1 MIDICLYEKKEMKFK
16 EIEENSNVFPGEY
29 LLHTPSRQIVLC
41 GAFKKQEGKI
51 KALING
57 RLLEDEIRNFQ
68 KIYLNKDESRRRK
81 RRRGCGGCKK

>member
-1 MIDICLYEKKEMKFK
+1 MKFK
-16 EIEENSNVFPGEY
+16 EIEEDSKVFPGEY

-68 KIYLNKDESRRRK
+68 KIYLNKDEKHSGNI
-81 RRRGCGGCKK
+81 RRGCGGCKK